1 VNSCGRRGDSCVRR
15 FVCGFQVKCWV
26 TLVCGMR
33 EQQQQQRTQQQPP
46 PQKPGAPVIVEGKFD
61 VVSRRASE
69 ESLTRV
75 P

>member
-1 VNSCGRRGDSCVRR
+1 M
-15 FVCGFQVKCWV
+15 Q
-26 TLVCGMR
+26 